1 MEGPYLFDP
10 ASKVWIKKNY
20 ENKIEYSDGEAEET
34 KIYELLK
41 NCSDVSVL
49 SEELESH
56 IFNWPSLCFFSKKRA
71 NLLRPF
77 ASQFKGKTILEV
89 GCGAGSITR
98 FLGECGAQVYAI
110 EPSLRRAK
118 IAAERCRDLD
128 NVTIICDDIAHFE
141 SDRVFDGIIQVGVL
155 EYATRYSQETD
166 ATLQFLVHLKKY
178 LAADGFLI
186 TAIENQLGLK
196 YFSGFQEDHAGVI
209 MHSIN
214 NNYKPGEATT
224 MGRKK
229 LLNVFEH
236 AGFGSNELF
245 LPFPD
250 YKMPTLVFYPG
261 FNEKNEHCKVS
272 IESILS
278 NISYQDQQQYMPLFS
293 LDKALPLI
301 AQNDLLYDLSN
312 SFCIFSQNTPVHK
325 IDEDVL
331 FAFYRTEL
339 KKEYCKQTLFRQQ
352 GETVKVV
359 RNYLIDAQRSN
370 GLISFDQEEPVYSG
384 ILHHYGLVEIIN
396 RNQWTIEQA
405 GEWLQTWFNCL
416 QQELANLYDF
426 AEAGFSRLDLKI
438 KSRYLDA
445 LPINLIMQDDGFRFI
460 DLELDLHDD
469 VELGY
474 IIFRAVYVGLSRLSS
489 IAPPADMKYIEVENM
504 LYALFSYLGF
514 TLNASLL
521 DSYYENEA
529 RLARSVAP
537 ITITTMKGGFT
548 TLRVRPV
555 INEISESQN
564 RIQSLQM
571 KLASLEGQ
579 LETLEVQ
586 METLEGE
593 LDHKQAD
600 INNLNV
606 QVHDKQNHIAG
617 LYHEIHSLSTSR
629 KRMVKQLIRRTLP
642 FLQSFF

>member
-1 MEGPYLFDP
+1 MEGLYRFDP
-10 ASKVWIKKNY
+10 ESKVWIRKNY
-20 ENKIEYSDGEAEET
+20 ENQIEYSDGAVVET
-34 KIYELLK
+34 TIYEQVK

-49 SEELESH
+49 SDELESH
-56 IFNWPSLCFFSKKRA
+56 IIDWTTLCFFSKKRA

-77 ASQFKGKTILEV
+77 ASLFKGKTLLEV
-89 GCGAGSITR
+89 GCGGGAISR

-110 EPSLRRAK
+110 EPSLRRAR
-118 IAAERCRDLD
+118 IAAERCRDLS

-141 SDRVFDGIIQVGVL
+141 SNRIFDGIIQVGVL
-155 EYATRYSQETD
+155 EYATRYSQEAD
-166 ATLQFLVHLKKY
+166 ATLQFLVNLKKY
-178 LAADGFLI
+178 LAVDGFLI

-229 LLNVFEH
+229 LLNVFEQ
-236 AGFGSNELF
+236 AGFGKNELF

-261 FNEKNEHCKVS
+261 FNEKNEQCQVS

-278 NISYQDQQQYMPLFS
+278 NISYQDTQLYMPLFS

-312 SFCIFSQNTPVHK
+312 SFCIFSQNTPKHI

-352 GETVKVV
+352 GTTVKVV
-359 RNYLIDAQRSN
+359 RNYLADAMRAD
-370 GLISFDQEEPVYSG
+370 GLISFDREEPAYSG

-405 GEWLQTWFNCL
+405 GEWLLTWFNCL
-416 QQELANLYDF
+416 KKELAGSYNFKEADF
-426 AEAGFSRLDLKI
+426 SNIELKI
-438 KSRYLDA
+438 KSRYIDA
-445 LPINLIMQDDGFRFI
+445 LPINLIMQEDGFRFI
-460 DLELDLHDD
+460 DLELDLHEDL
-469 VELGY
+469 ELGY
-474 IIFRAVYVGLSRLSS
+474 IIFRAVFIGLSRLSS
-489 IAPPADMKYIEVENM
+489 VASPADMKYSDVENI
-504 LYALFSYLGF
+504 LYALFAYLGF
-514 TLNASLL
+514 TLNASRL
-521 DSYYENEA
+521 DNYYVNEA
-529 RLARSVAP
+529 KLARSVTP
-537 ITITTMKGGFT
+537 VSFTTMKGALSR
-548 TLRVRPV
+548 LRVRPV
-555 INEISESQN
+555 INEIE
-564 RIQSLQM
+564 SLQM
-571 KLASLEGQ
+571 KLTRLEGQ
-579 LETLEVQ
+579 LV
-586 METLEGE
+586 TLEGE
-593 LDHKQAD
+593 LGHKQAD

-606 QVHDKQNHIAG
+606 QVHEKQNHIAG

-629 KRMVKQLIRRTLP
+629 KRMVKQFIKRTFP
-642 FLQSFF
+642 FLQSIF